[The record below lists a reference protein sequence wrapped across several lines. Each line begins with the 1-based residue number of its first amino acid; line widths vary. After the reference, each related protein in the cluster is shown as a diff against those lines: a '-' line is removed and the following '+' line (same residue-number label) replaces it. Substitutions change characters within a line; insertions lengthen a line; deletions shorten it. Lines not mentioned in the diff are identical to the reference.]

1 MVQGYCTRID
11 VKSMSIV
18 FSIFYKRFVVQNIF
32 ERNQKGLLS
41 FGGFAAMVQGS
52 CKRIDVKSMSIIF
65 SIFYKRFVV
74 QNIFERKVKGS
85 IYLQCNKA
93 AAGSRNI

>member
-1 MVQGYCTRID
+1 
-11 VKSMSIV
+11 
-18 FSIFYKRFVVQNIF
+18 
-32 ERNQKGLLS
+32 
-41 FGGFAAMVQGS
+41 MVQGS

-65 SIFYKRFVV
+65 SRYLKRFVV